1 MAWSDP
7 ISDKQIDLLMK
18 LCDQKDLSSLP
29 DAQRSFLEPGD
40 NFKLKSN
47 LLRMNREQAAEAITL
62 MLQLPNKH
70 EVNTLPPV
78 PFLGA
83 GDGVDKSSQETEA
96 TTETEYTPNPGYYF
110 VIDPEDGSEKFYR
123 VSKGKE
129 GTRWQGYTFLHV
141 QASDDFYP
149 IKVPQN
155 RQYIYNLIKEDPIKS
170 MNEYG
175 MRIGRCGVC
184 GRTLTDRHSILR
196 GIGPI
201 CAAKL
206 GPTQEQMDI
215 LDRLGLLKRE
225 QPVEDEDSE

>member
-40 NFKLKSN
+40 SFKLKSN

-62 MLQLPNKH
+62 MLQLPSKQPIN
-70 EVNTLPPV
+70 PPV
-78 PFLGA
+78 PFSGVS
-83 GDGVDKSSQETEA
+83 GGVDKSSQAPVEMP
-96 TTETEYTPNPGYYF
+96 PNPASGYYF
-110 VIDPEDGSEKFYR
+110 VIDPFDGKEKFYR
-123 VSKGKE
+123 VQKGKE
-129 GTRWQGYTFLHV
+129 DTRWEGYTFLHV

-149 IKVPQN
+149 VKD
-155 RQYIYNLIKEDPIKS
+155 KEKREAIFKEIAKDPIKS

-215 LDRLGLLKRE
+215 LNRLGLIKRE

>member
-1 MAWSDP
+1 MSWSDP
-7 ISDKQIDLLMK
+7 ISDKQLDLLMK

-40 NFKLKSN
+40 SFKLKSN

-78 PFLGA
+78 PFSQG
-83 GDGVDKSSQETEA
+83 GGGIDKSSQETVEM
-96 TTETEYTPNPGYYF
+96 TPSPQAGYYF
-110 VIDPEDGSEKFYR
+110 VIDPFDDKEKFYR
-123 VSKGKE
+123 VQKGKE
-129 GTRWQGYTFLHV
+129 NTRWEGYTFLHV

-149 IKVPQN
+149 VKD
-155 RQYIYNLIKEDPIKS
+155 KEKREAIFKEIAKDPIKS

-206 GPTQEQMDI
+206 GPTQEQMD
-215 LDRLGLLKRE
+215 LLNRLGLIKRE
-225 QPVEDEDSE
+225 SPSEDEDNE

>member
-1 MAWSDP
+1 
-7 ISDKQIDLLMK
+7 MK

-40 NFKLKSN
+40 SFKLKSN

-78 PFLGA
+78 PFSQG
-83 GDGVDKSSQETEA
+83 GGGIDKSSQETVEM
-96 TTETEYTPNPGYYF
+96 TPSPQAGYYF
-110 VIDPEDGSEKFYR
+110 VIDPFKDKEKREAIF
-123 VSKGKE
+123 KE
-129 GTRWQGYTFLHV
+129 I
-141 QASDDFYP
+141 A
-149 IKVPQN
+149 K
-155 RQYIYNLIKEDPIKS
+155 DPIKS

-201 CAAKL
+201 CAERL
-206 GPTQEQMDI
+206 GPTTEQTET
-215 LDRLGLLKRE
+215 LRRLGLIK
-225 QPVEDEDSE
+225 D